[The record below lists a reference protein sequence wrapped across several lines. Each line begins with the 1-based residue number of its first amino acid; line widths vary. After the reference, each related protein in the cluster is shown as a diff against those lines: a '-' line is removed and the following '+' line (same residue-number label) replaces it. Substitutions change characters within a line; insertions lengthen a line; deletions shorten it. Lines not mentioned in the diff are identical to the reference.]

1 MKLMRPVAMLCALGI
16 TIGGVTALAAAQ
28 GSQDDPLIT
37 LSYLESVL
45 RPDLE
50 KKVDAAVK
58 DNEKAL
64 TDKLDASIADYTKK
78 VDEALSAAPGA
89 AFVAKSLSRNE
100 SFTPGAG
107 RELLVVSGSLT
118 AVGSLTDTT
127 AGTVVSAG
135 TALEV
140 GHLYVTGSATAGCK
154 ATASASVK
162 SR

>member
-1 MKLMRPVAMLCALGI
+1 MKLMRPAAMLCALAI
-16 TIGGVTALAAAQ
+16 TVGGVTALAAAQ
-28 GSQDDPLIT
+28 GSQEDPLIT

-50 KKVDAAVK
+50 KKVDGLVK

-64 TDKLDASIADYTKK
+64 TEKLDAAIAGYEKA
-78 VDEALSAAPGA
+78 VDGALASAPSAA
-89 AFVAKSLSRNE
+89 FRSKSLAKNE

-107 RELLVVSGSLT
+107 REVLVISGTLT
-118 AVGSLTDTT
+118 AVGQLTDTT

-140 GHLYVTGSATAGCK
+140 GHLYVTGSDSAGCK
-154 ATASASVK
+154 ATSAASVM